1 MSMGTGTRIPRS
13 INEFGTY
20 ISSTNIY
27 LSSGARQSNGLRL
40 GISPEEMVQ
49 WKAFEE
55 NFSPLLLLYNDV
67 ANSRTRAIR
76 NNLVEI
82 IDKTIAYDQANHIL
96 DRIAAS
102 PNATV
107 YDLGAFNING
117 GVPTKTTR
125 SRSITIIREPV
136 SVTFQQ
142 LGGAIIAIKCYS
154 TTGARA
160 AIFGEADSVQF
171 MYKTG
176 TVPPTSTNE
185 DGLKSGL
192 STKGSFNLELNP
204 EYKGKYLFIYFRWY
218 NTKHPEMSGPWSELQ
233 TTMIV

>member
-1 MSMGTGTRIPRS
+1 MGTGTRIPRS

-20 ISSTNIY
+20 INSTNIY
-27 LSSGARQSNGLRL
+27 LSSGAPVNNGVRL
-40 GISPEEMVQ
+40 GITPEEMAQ
-49 WKAFEE
+49 WKTFEE
-55 NFSPLLLLYNDV
+55 NFSPLLLMYNDV
-67 ANSRTRAIR
+67 TNSRTRAIR

-82 IDKTIAYDQANHIL
+82 IEKTIAYDQASHIL

-160 AIFGEADSVQF
+160 AIFGDADSVQF

-176 TVPPTSTNE
+176 TVPPTSINE

>member
-20 ISSTNIY
+20 IGSTNVY
-27 LSSGARQSNGLRL
+27 LSTGDPENNGQRL
-40 GISPEEMVQ
+40 GLSADEMAK
-49 WKAFEE
+49 WKTFETD
-55 NFSPLLLLYNDV
+55 FSPLLLMYNDV
-67 ANSRTRAIR
+67 TNSRTRAIR
-76 NNLVEI
+76 NNLIEI
-82 IDKTIAYDQANHIL
+82 IDKAIAYDQANHIL

-117 GVPTKTTR
+117 GVPSKTTR
-125 SRSITIIREPV
+125 SRSITVIKEPV

-154 TTGARA
+154 TSGARA
-160 AIFGEADSVQF
+160 AIFGEADSVQYLF
-171 MYKTG
+171 KTG
-176 TVPPTSTNE
+176 NVPPTSTNE

-204 EYKGKYLFIYFRWY
+204 EYKGKYLYIFFRWY

-233 TTMIV
+233 TTMIM

>member
-20 ISSTNIY
+20 IGSTNIY
-27 LSSGARQSNGLRL
+27 FSSGAPVSNGERL
-40 GISPEEMVQ
+40 GISPEEMTQ
-49 WKAFEE
+49 WKGFEE
-55 NFSPLLLLYNDV
+55 KFSPLLLMYND
-67 ANSRTRAIR
+67 ATNSRTRAIR
-76 NNLVEI
+76 NNLIEI
-82 IDKTIAYDQANHIL
+82 IDKAIAYDQANHIL

-107 YDLGAFNING
+107 YDWGAFNING
-117 GVPTKTTR
+117 GVSPKTTR
-125 SRSITIIREPV
+125 TRSITVIREPV

-160 AIFGEADSVQF
+160 AIFGEADSVQYLF
-171 MYKTG
+171 KTG
-176 TVPPTSTNE
+176 NVPPTSTNE
-185 DGLKSGL
+185 EGLKSGL

-204 EYKGKYLFIYFRWY
+204 EYKGKYLYIYFRWY

-233 TTMIV
+233 TTMIM

>member
-1 MSMGTGTRIPRS
+1 MGTGTRIPRS

-20 ISSTNIY
+20 INSTNIY
-27 LSSGARQSNGLRL
+27 LSSGAPVNNGVRL
-40 GISPEEMVQ
+40 GITPEEMAQ
-49 WKAFEE
+49 WKTFEE
-55 NFSPLLLLYNDV
+55 NFSPLLLMYNDV
-67 ANSRTRAIR
+67 TNSRTRAIR

-82 IDKTIAYDQANHIL
+82 IEKTIAYDQASHIL

-154 TTGARA
+154 TSGARA
-160 AIFGEADSVQF
+160 AIFGEADSVQLL
-171 MYKTG
+171 YKTG

-185 DGLKSGL
+185 DGLKAGL

>member
-13 INEFGTY
+13 INDFGTY
-20 ISSTNIY
+20 IGSTNIY
-27 LSSGARQSNGLRL
+27 LSSGAPMSNGVRL
-40 GISPEEMVQ
+40 GITPEEMAQ
-49 WKAFEE
+49 WKTFETD
-55 NFSPLLLLYNDV
+55 FSPLLLMYNDV
-67 ANSRTRAIR
+67 TNSRTRAIR

-82 IDKTIAYDQANHIL
+82 IEKTIAYDQANHIL

-154 TTGARA
+154 TSGARA
-160 AIFGEADSVQF
+160 AIFGDADSVQF

-204 EYKGKYLFIYFRWY
+204 EFKGKYLYIYFRWY

>member
-20 ISSTNIY
+20 IGSTNVY
-27 LSSGARQSNGLRL
+27 FSTGAPVNNGERL
-40 GISPEEMVQ
+40 GISADEMAQ
-49 WKAFEE
+49 WKTFETD
-55 NFSPLLLLYNDV
+55 FSPLLLMYNDV
-67 ANSRTRAIR
+67 TNSRTRAIR
-76 NNLVEI
+76 NNLIEI
-82 IDKTIAYDQANHIL
+82 IDKAIAYDQTNHIL

-125 SRSITIIREPV
+125 SRSITVIREPV

-160 AIFGEADSVQF
+160 AIFGDADSVQLL
-171 MYKTG
+171 YKTG

-204 EYKGKYLFIYFRWY
+204 EYKGKYLYIYFRWY

>member
-1 MSMGTGTRIPRS
+1 MGTGTRIPRS

-76 NNLVEI
+76 NNLIEI

>member
-1 MSMGTGTRIPRS
+1 MGTGTRIPRS